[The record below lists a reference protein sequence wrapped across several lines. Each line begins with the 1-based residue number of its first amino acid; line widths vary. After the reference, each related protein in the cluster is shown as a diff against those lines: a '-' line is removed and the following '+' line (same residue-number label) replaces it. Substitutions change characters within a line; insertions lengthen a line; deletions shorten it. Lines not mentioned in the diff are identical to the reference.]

1 MSERMSDERLNQ
13 CRLIC
18 SGEILDSLV
27 AERDRVRE
35 LEAEVAR
42 LKLERA
48 AELERPQYSI
58 CAKHPWLTATSV
70 LGAAHSCPACCA
82 EAAEAKVARVEAV
95 LPRCDWLGKYLLEA
109 ALQEPEHE

>member
-35 LEAEVAR
+35 LEAEVVR
-42 LKLERA
+42 LKCDFA
-48 AELERPQYSI
+48 AER
-58 CAKHPWLTATSV
+58 W
-70 LGAAHSCPACCA
+70 AAIHWHTRTEIA
-82 EAAEAKVARVEAV
+82 ETKVARVDALIPSWDIRTEKLYSQGFDVPASTV
-95 LPRCDWLGKYLLEA
+95 ATCSEELLA